1 MIKSIILA
9 SQSPRRRELMMLLN
23 TPFSSE
29 NPQIDEVVD
38 PALPIQKAVE
48 KIAVDK
54 AQDVFNRHPN
64 AIVIGSDTVVVI
76 DDEVLGK
83 PKDDEDAI
91 RMLKLLS
98 GKTHKV
104 ITGVCM
110 ISEHE
115 KIVFHSQA
123 KVTFYPLDEALIKS
137 YVASSLPMDKAGAYG
152 IQDRGAL
159 FIESI
164 QGDYYTIMGL
174 PIAEVNRRLKKMEG
188 GSGS

>member
-1 MIKSIILA
+1 MIKSIVLA

-23 TPFSSE
+23 MPFSSE
-29 NPQIDEVVD
+29 NPQVEELVD
-38 PALPIQKAVE
+38 SSLPIQKAIE

-54 AQDVFNRHPN
+54 ALDVFNRHPN
-64 AIVIGSDTVVVI
+64 AIVIGSDTVVVL
-76 DDEVLGK
+76 DDLVLGK
-83 PKDDEDAI
+83 PQDDADAI

-110 ISEHE
+110 ISDKE
-115 KIVFHSQA
+115 KIVFHSVA

-137 YVASSLPMDKAGAYG
+137 YVASSLPLDKAGAYG

-159 FIESI
+159 FIEAIS
-164 QGDYYTIMGL
+164 GDYYTIMGL
-174 PIAEVNRRLKKMEG
+174 PIAEVNRRLRLMEG
-188 GSGS
+188 GNG